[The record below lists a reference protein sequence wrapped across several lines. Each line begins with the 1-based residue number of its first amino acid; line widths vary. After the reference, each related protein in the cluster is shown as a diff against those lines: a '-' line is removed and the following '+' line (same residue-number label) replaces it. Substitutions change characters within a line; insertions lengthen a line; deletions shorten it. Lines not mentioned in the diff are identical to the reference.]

1 VSRTVADEADA
12 ARGRGRRDAGS
23 GKSAEF
29 RQALTARGLRW
40 AVGIDATQQVYP
52 TDVELIAP
60 SHGAMG
66 RPPTPPTPTAPRIS
80 AKALIEARLAATG
93 QGGPRTVRHL
103 SWRRGTKGLLVA
115 EFAAVRVRVADGPRM
130 AGGKRLPGD
139 AAWLVCERR
148 ATGERK
154 YYLTNHPPRT
164 SLL

>member
-1 VSRTVADEADA
+1 VSRTVADDADA
-12 ARGRGRRDAGS
+12 ARGRGRRDAGY

-80 AKALIEARLAATG
+80 AKALIE
-93 QGGPRTVRHL
+93 
-103 SWRRGTKGLLVA
+103 
-115 EFAAVRVRVADGPRM
+115 VRVADGPRM

>member
-1 VSRTVADEADA
+1 
-12 ARGRGRRDAGS
+12 
-23 GKSAEF
+23 
-29 RQALTARGLRW
+29 
-40 AVGIDATQQVYP
+40 
-52 TDVELIAP
+52 VELIAP

-80 AKALIEARLAATG
+80 AKALIE
-93 QGGPRTVRHL
+93 
-103 SWRRGTKGLLVA
+103 
-115 EFAAVRVRVADGPRM
+115 VRVADGPRM

-154 YYLTNHPPRT
+154 YYLTNHPPRP